1 MSTVRFLRNGAGVEI
16 EKTAP
21 VLRLMQSV
29 NREAVEAVRSE
40 LVKAGIGVEC
50 RNNPVADSLG
60 IPALELW
67 LQDERDFLSAAEIYA
82 RTMEKLPG
90 ARAEAGPPPLPRR
103 SSRKHPESESPS
115 ENLEQAS
122 CLLEQ
127 EIEGLLE
134 RERELVSECTGLRG
148 RIQEMEQAL
157 SEAQAGLA
165 RETESRAAAER
176 SQAEKIGRL
185 EKALEG
191 ERAARTAAEEQLG
204 RERREWQQVLKA
216 RDEALREKQ
225 KKLEANERMLEN
237 QEAAVVDLRTALESL
252 AAQREEVEKALSEA
266 REEAAREKQAR
277 LAAEQAA
284 QRALAAQQALEQQL
298 ADRKRLEERLEAHL
312 AGINALR
319 NRLQAKR
326 TALVEV

>member
-1 MSTVRFLRNGAGVEI
+1 MRNGAGVEI

-122 CLLEQ
+122 SLLEQ

-252 AAQREEVEKALSEA
+252 AAQREEVERALSEA